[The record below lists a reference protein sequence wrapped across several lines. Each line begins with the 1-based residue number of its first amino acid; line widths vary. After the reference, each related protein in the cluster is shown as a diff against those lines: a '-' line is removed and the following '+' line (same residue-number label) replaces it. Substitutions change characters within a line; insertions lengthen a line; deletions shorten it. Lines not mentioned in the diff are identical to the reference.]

1 MCRGYMSPEYAM
13 GGIFSEKSDVFSF
26 GVLLLE
32 IVSSKKNNNFHHNE
46 AHTSLLGHAWDL
58 WNEGRAMDF
67 VDQVLADSCSLQQV
81 TRCLHIGLLCVQ
93 DHAADR
99 PTMSTVVLM
108 LSSEI
113 DLSTAETAYFYFP
126 KLGRII

>member
-1 MCRGYMSPEYAM
+1 
-13 GGIFSEKSDVFSF
+13 
-26 GVLLLE
+26 
-32 IVSSKKNNNFHHNE
+32 
-46 AHTSLLGHAWDL
+46 
-58 WNEGRAMDF
+58 MDF
-67 VDQVLADSCSLQQV
+67 VDQVLADSCSLQEV

-113 DLSTAETAYFYFP
+113 DCPQP
-126 KLGRII
+126 KRPTFTFQSLAGSSDLRSQSDYVYSINVITVSMVEGR